1 MPVEHDLE
9 NEKALLGCILL
20 DSFASLTECGKSA
33 FDERWLT
40 PPHRI
45 IFEACAELH
54 FAKKPAT
61 VPTVVEHLRAKGG
74 KKANLLKQAGGEAYI
89 ATLAEIPPS
98 ASFIPYAITAV
109 RERAELLWQMERAQ
123 EIQRKIQEG
132 GTPEEMRALLLESAS
147 RIQRGAERATAHHKP
162 RLVIRKCSERRAY
175 KPPKDGLL
183 VGDCEIRKGH
193 EGLAILA
200 GPGGSGKSMAA
211 GALAL
216 AGAIGSG
223 NWLGRMIHRQ
233 FRTLIIQAEV
243 GPGRMAKQIDAFH
256 KHNPDVDL
264 DEWVFYSD
272 PPEEGM
278 SIQDDEFWAAV
289 ARQCAEIKP
298 DLVIIDPWSHLGVQ
312 DDASE
317 VMDALRKIRS
327 SVGVGENAPGILIV
341 THTRKPRDEKAARG
355 RNLANIVSGSV
366 ALVNTSRCTYIL
378 LPWNEEDLEDQRVYF
393 ACPKLN
399 DGANFAPTVWQRR
412 FGAPFL
418 NDPTTDPTTWG
429 QSAKSERSG
438 ISKRDLEDIFGDE
451 LGMSRD
457 QLVEKLVEG
466 GISEPTAYRITDAK
480 NKQAYPFTKGWL
492 KTSPGGLLVLQR
504 R

>member
-1 MPVEHDLE
+1 MPVEHDIE
-9 NEKALLGCILL
+9 NEKALLGAILL
-20 DSFASLTECGKSA
+20 NSFECLTECGKAA

-54 FAKKPAT
+54 FAKKPANEL
-61 VPTVVEHLRAKGG
+61 TVVEHLKSKGG
-74 KKANLLKQAGGEAYI
+74 KKNNLLKQAGGLEYI
-89 ATLAEIPPS
+89 AKLPS
-98 ASFIPYAITAV
+98 ETPGPSFIAYAIAAV
-109 RERAELLWQMERAQ
+109 RERAELLWQMDRAQ

-132 GTPEEMRALLLESAS
+132 GTPDEMRALLLESAA
-147 RIQRGAERATAHHKP
+147 RIQKGAERATAHNKP
-162 RLVIRKCSERRAY
+162 RLVIKKCSERRAY

-193 EGLAILA
+193 EGLVILA
-200 GPGGSGKSMAA
+200 GPGGSGKSMTAA
-211 GALAL
+211 YLAL
-216 AGAIGSG
+216 CGAIGEG
-223 NWLGRMIHRQ
+223 HWLGRQIHRQ

-243 GPGRMAKQIDAFH
+243 GPGRMQKQMEAFFR
-256 KHNPDVDL
+256 NFPDLEL
-264 DEWVFYSD
+264 DEWIFYSD

-278 SIQDDEFWAAV
+278 SIHDDEFWAAV

-327 SVGVGENAPGILIV
+327 SVGVGESAPGILIV
-341 THTRKPRDEKAARG
+341 THTRKPRDEKSARG

-366 ALVNTSRCTYIL
+366 CLVNTSRCTYIL
-378 LPWNEEDLEDQRVYF
+378 LPWDEENLEDERVYF

-399 DGANFAPTVWQRR
+399 DGANFAPTVWHRK
-412 FGAPFL
+412 FGGPFIH
-418 NDPTTDPTTWG
+418 DPNTDPTTWG

-438 ISKRDLEDIFGDE
+438 VTKRDLEDIFGDE
-451 LGMSRD
+451 LGMKREE
-457 QLVEKLVEG
+457 LVEKLVEG
-466 GISEPTAYRITDAK
+466 GISEPTAYRITDPK

>member
-20 DSFASLTECGKSA
+20 DSFNSLTTCAKLSFHEK
-33 FDERWLT
+33 WLT
-40 PPHRI
+40 PPHKLI
-45 IFEACAELH
+45 YESCAELH

-61 VPTVVEHLRAKGG
+61 PESLVEHLKAKGG
-74 KKANLLKQAGGEAYI
+74 KKSNLLKQAGGLEFI
-89 ATLAEIPPS
+89 ASLPDCTPS
-98 ASFIPYAITAV
+98 AAHITYAIEAI
-109 RERAELLWQMERAQ
+109 RERAEILWQMDRAK
-123 EIQRKIQEG
+123 EIQRKIEEG
-132 GTPEEMRALLLESAS
+132 GTPEEMRALLIESAV
-147 RIQRGAERATAHHKP
+147 RIQKGADRINHKP
-162 RLVIRKCSERRAY
+162 RLVIKKCSERLTYR
-175 KPPKDGLL
+175 PPKESFL

-200 GPGGSGKSMAA
+200 GPGSSGKSLAA

-216 AGAIGSG
+216 CGAIGSG
-223 NWLGRMIHRQ
+223 TWMGRKIHRQ
-233 FRTLIIQAEV
+233 FRTLILQAEV
-243 GPGRMAKQIDAFH
+243 GPGRMQAQIEAFT
-256 KHNPDVDL
+256 KNNPGLDL
-264 DEWVFYSD
+264 DEWIFYSD

-278 SIQDDEFWAAV
+278 AIHDDEFWAAV
-289 ARQCAEIKP
+289 SRQCAEIKP

-327 SVGVGENAPGILIV
+327 SVGVGDNAPGIMIV

-366 ALVNTSRCTYIL
+366 CLVNTSRCTYIL
-378 LPWNEEDLEDQRVYF
+378 LPWDDENLEDQRVYF

-399 DGANFAPTVWQRR
+399 DGANFMPTVWQRR

-418 NDPTTDPTTWG
+418 HDPTTDPTTWG
-429 QSAKSERSG
+429 QSAKTERNG
-438 ISKRDLEDIFGDE
+438 VTKRDLEDIFGEE
-451 LGMSRD
+451 LGMTRD

-466 GISEPTAYRITDAK
+466 GISEPTAYRITDK
-480 NKQAYPFTKGWL
+480 NNKQAYPFSKGWIT
-492 KTSPGGLLVLQR
+492 TSPGGLLVLKR